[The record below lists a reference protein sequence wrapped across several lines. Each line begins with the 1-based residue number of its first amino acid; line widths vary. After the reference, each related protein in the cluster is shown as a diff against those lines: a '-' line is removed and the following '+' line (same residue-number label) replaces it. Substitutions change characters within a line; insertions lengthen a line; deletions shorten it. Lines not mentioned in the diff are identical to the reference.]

1 VLGTAAYLSP
11 ERTRGDEAS
20 ASSDVYSLGVVLF
33 QFLAGKVPYEST
45 SLTELALRQQQGD
58 PERLSNLNPEVGPAL
73 DRAVA
78 RSLAPEP
85 RERYRSALE
94 MREAIEEAA
103 SGRDSAATIALETA
117 ATESLATRHMEVA
130 PPPAPAPAPPP
141 RQAVRRREPVRKA
154 RRTRPAPPPRSR
166 RRRRGA
172 FSRFLALLF
181 LFLMI
186 AAIVAGVVVVNSGSQ
201 KVREFSRVTKDTV
214 NEQVDGLRNLIDDA
228 TK

>member
-1 VLGTAAYLSP
+1 
-11 ERTRGDEAS
+11 
-20 ASSDVYSLGVVLF
+20 VLF
-33 QFLAGKVPYEST
+33 QFLAGRVPYEST

-58 PERLSNLNPEVGPAL
+58 PEPLSSLNPEVGPAL

-78 RSLAPEP
+78 RSLAPDP
-85 RERYRSALE
+85 GERYRSAIE

-117 ATESLATRHMEVA
+117 VTTRLATRRVEVA
-130 PPPAPAPAPPP
+130 PPAPGPPP
-141 RQAVRRREPVRKA
+141 PQPVRTREPA
-154 RRTRPAPPPRSR
+154 RRARRAAPVPARPAPRAR
-166 RRRRGA
+166 RRRRGV
-172 FSRFLALLF
+172 FSRFFALLF

-186 AAIVAGVVVVNSGSQ
+186 AAIVAGVVVINSGSQ
-201 KVREFSRVTKDTV
+201 KAREFARVTKDTV